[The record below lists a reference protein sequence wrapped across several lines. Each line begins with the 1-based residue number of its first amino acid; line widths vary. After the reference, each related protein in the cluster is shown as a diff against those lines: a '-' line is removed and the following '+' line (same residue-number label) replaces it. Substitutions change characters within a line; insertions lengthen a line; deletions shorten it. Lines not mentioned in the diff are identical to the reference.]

1 MFDIKNQYS
10 VVLIVSLSVIFA
22 VEIYKKPKIT
32 HFAVFSFSCSCVN
45 PHLHTRVACLN
56 CHVLYFCTMCSFY
69 RKTAGCFFCLA
80 FFCWSVASFL
90 TLGLSSYILF
100 LCILSFTLRVWLLV
114 QCSDCLERLVSC
126 CVSSWT
132 LNAAHSFHCSSFV
145 IVQDCIE
152 DNFGCM
158 MYFLASK
165 VTIWLKTQAAEWIY
179 MGSCDNPVIWST
191 LQATRLKATQ
201 MKLLPILLLSVF

>member
-80 FFCWSVASFL
+80 FFCLICGQFSDVRIVFVYFVSVYFIVHVAS
-90 TLGLSSYILF
+90 
-100 LCILSFTLRVWLLV
+100 LV
-114 QCSDCLERLVSC
+114 
-126 CVSSWT
+126 VSSVQWLPGKT
-132 LNAAHSFHCSSFV
+132 CLLLCVKLDVKCCSLISLQQFCHC
-145 IVQDCIE
+145 
-152 DNFGCM
+152 
-158 MYFLASK
+158 
-165 VTIWLKTQAAEWIY
+165 
-179 MGSCDNPVIWST
+179 
-191 LQATRLKATQ
+191 TRLHWG
-201 MKLLPILLLSVF
+201 